1 MRKRFLLAACLAA
14 LATAQAAEVRK
25 VMGPGGKVM
34 YTNMPAPIPD
44 VLPPNVVAAVSN
56 VFMVS
61 HLVSRG
67 REFCG
72 GAFPANVGRYAS
84 SAQSWQQ
91 RNSAVIHQKDRVMAH
106 GDQPLVASALIVDAR
121 RKTDGMLEPLLKAS
135 NAERSKWC
143 SQAFADVDRGTLDLV
158 GRASIAPLMALSR

>member
-1 MRKRFLLAACLAA
+1 MQSCVAEMKKLMVVILLCLTASSHASAPLYKRA
-14 LATAQAAEVRK
+14 
-25 VMGPGGKVM
+25 G
-34 YTNMPAPIPD
+34 PIPD
-44 VLPPNVVAAVSN
+44 VLPPEVIAAVSN
-56 VFMVS
+56 VFVVA

-72 GAFPANVGRYAS
+72 GAFPASVNRYAT

-91 RNSAVIHQKDRVMAH
+91 RNWSVIQQKDRVMAH
-106 GDQPLVASALIVDAR
+106 GDQPLVANALIVDAR
-121 RKTDGMLEPLLKAS
+121 RKTDGMLQPLLRAS

-158 GRASIAPLMALSR
+158 GRPSIAPLMALSR

>member
-1 MRKRFLLAACLAA
+1 MCWWA
-14 LATAQAAEVRK
+14 LAPSQAAEVRK
-25 VMGPGGKVM
+25 VMGPGGKVV
-34 YTNMPAPIPD
+34 YTNAPAPIPE
-44 VLPPNVVAAVSN
+44 VLPPDVIAAVSN
-56 VFMVS
+56 VFVVS

-72 GAFPANVGRYAS
+72 GAFPASVGKYAS

-91 RNSAVIHQKDRVMAH
+91 RNLAVIHQKDRIMAH
-106 GDQPLVASALIVDAR
+106 GDQPLVAHALIVDAR
-121 RKTDGMLEPLLKAS
+121 RKTDEMLQPLLKAS
-135 NAERSKWC
+135 TAERSKWC

>member
-1 MRKRFLLAACLAA
+1 MKNCIVLYACCAA
-14 LATAQAAEVRK
+14 LAGAQAAEVRK
-25 VMGPGGKVM
+25 
-34 YTNMPAPIPD
+34 AIPD
-44 VLPPNVVAAVSN
+44 VLPPDVIAAVSN
-56 VFMVS
+56 VFVVA

-72 GAFPANVGRYAS
+72 GKYAV
-84 SAQSWQQ
+84 SAQSWHQ
-91 RNSAVIHQKDRVMAH
+91 RNSSVLQQKDRVMAH
-106 GDQPLVASALIVDAR
+106 GDQALVASALVTDAR
-121 RKTDGMLEPLLKAS
+121 RKTDGMLLPLQKAS